1 MDGEAN
7 VIALHGD
14 TRCGR
19 EILLHEALI
28 TDIERACDG
37 PSTRFV
43 HRLLGTLRHHAAD
56 PSLLQT
62 ARVLAASRPRPRDAY
77 IDPAGRFRIDVL
89 TWQAGQVS
97 RVHTHDTWRALAIID
112 GWLREDLYDRSDAIA
127 DARHSSS
134 SAVLPGGARFHLPGD
149 ATVHRLRNV
158 GSIPTV
164 SLHVRGL
171 RPAAS
176 PCIRHDR
183 EYACEKPWTIST
195 AGS

>member
-19 EILLHEALI
+19 ESLLHEALI

-43 HRLLGTLRHHAAD
+43 HRLLGTLRHHAAE

-62 ARVLAASRPRPRDAY
+62 ARILAASRLRSSEAY
-77 IDPAGRFRIDVL
+77 VDPAGRFRIDVM

-112 GWLREDLYDRSDAIA
+112 GWLREDLYDRSDAS
-127 DARHSSS
+127 DHARHSTS
-134 SAVLPGGARFHLPGD
+134 SAVLPGGAQFHLPGD
-149 ATVHRLRNV
+149 ATIHRLRNV
-158 GSIPTV
+158 GSTPTL

-171 RPAAS
+171 QPAAA
-176 PCIRHDR
+176 PGIRQDR